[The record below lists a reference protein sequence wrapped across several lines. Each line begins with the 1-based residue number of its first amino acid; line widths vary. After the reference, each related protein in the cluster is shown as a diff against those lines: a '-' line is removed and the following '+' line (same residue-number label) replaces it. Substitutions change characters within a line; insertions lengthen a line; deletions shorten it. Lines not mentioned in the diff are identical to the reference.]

1 MGRETRCKGRP
12 MLEQREGLHQLVNIE
27 VGMDQRN
34 EWFTRL
40 HLSSPP
46 HPGGIPSI
54 VCDSGSSP
62 AWLASE
68 GKEGL
73 ERRSVHLLI
82 D

>member
-1 MGRETRCKGRP
+1 MSGSP
-12 MLEQREGLHQLVNIE
+12 
-27 VGMDQRN
+27 
-34 EWFTRL
+34 
-40 HLSSPP
+40 SSTSPPPP